1 MKKLTFLIISF
12 ILSLLISCKDNSTEP
27 DNTPDVE
34 ISGSTYSNKI
44 LGIKLNAPE
53 NWILKKDVVIDQY
66 EAVLFGSRSGTVGS
80 RPSFSIIKQ
89 DVTTELDGET
99 ILSLISE
106 SLTQMFPGIEFDSKR
121 TVMIDGFDCAEVV
134 YSYNFNGIYLKQKQI
149 MFMCNNSKL
158 LVFTFDS
165 EMTNYESNKADFESI
180 QNSIKKL

>member
-1 MKKLTFLIISF
+1 M
-12 ILSLLISCKDNSTEP
+12 
-27 DNTPDVE
+27 V
-34 ISGSTYSNKI
+34 
-44 LGIKLNAPE
+44 
-53 NWILKKDVVIDQY
+53 
-66 EAVLFGSRSGTVGS
+66 
-80 RPSFSIIKQ
+80 
-89 DVTTELDGET
+89 ET